1 MESKR
6 KSDELPEVFELIRL
20 RDACRR
26 FITDNKISK
35 LGDIWDVVCVDKR
48 ESMCFIEE
56 VCDIIGYY
64 GEKR

>member
-1 MESKR
+1 MAPIR

-26 FITDNKISK
+26 FITDNKISR
-35 LGDIWDVVCVDKR
+35 LGDIWDVIRFNKL
-48 ESMCFIEE
+48 ESMRFIGE

-64 GEKR
+64 GEER